1 MKRNSALIRKLR
13 TLSEEARAALLDD
26 IAKTNQS
33 KVGTRHLLGQ
43 CKHWSSAWLRRARR
57 SSADCR

>member
-13 TLSEEARAALLDD
+13 TLSEESHRGVLDD

-33 KVGTRHLLGQ
+33 KVGSGWCACWPGWCCTRQLLDV
-43 CKHWSSAWLRRARR
+43 WDWE
-57 SSADCR
+57 

>member
-13 TLSEEARAALLDD
+13 TLSEESRAALLDD

-33 KVGTRHLLGQ
+33 KVGL
-43 CKHWSSAWLRRARR
+43 AEV
-57 SSADCR
+57 